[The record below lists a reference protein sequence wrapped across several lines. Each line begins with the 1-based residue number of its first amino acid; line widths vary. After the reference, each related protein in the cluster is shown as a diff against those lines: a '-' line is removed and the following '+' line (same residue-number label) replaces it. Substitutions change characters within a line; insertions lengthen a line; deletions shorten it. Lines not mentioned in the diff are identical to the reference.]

1 MGITTG
7 HGLMRIPILEENSQ
21 AEFPPVER
29 AFREPDGLL
38 CAGGDLSPSRL
49 LNAYRHGIFPWFNPG
64 EPILWWSPDPRMV
77 FRTDGVRLS
86 SKFRRELRHSS
97 WTLRADTAFAAV
109 MRACAT
115 SPRPGQHGTWIGP
128 DMIEAYVELHRRGHA
143 HSVEVFDGE
152 RLVGGIYG
160 VAIGRM
166 FYGESMFSGEPGGSK
181 IALTALAQ
189 LLHGRG
195 WPLIDAQVESPHLR
209 TLGAEL
215 IPRAEFAQRIAALVD
230 LPGIVGPWTADLPG
244 LPASGLA
251 G

>member
-1 MGITTG
+1 M
-7 HGLMRIPILEENSQ
+7 IPVLPPDPG
-21 AEFPPVER
+21 APFPPVER
-29 AFREPDGLL
+29 ALREPDGLL
-38 CAGGDLSPSRL
+38 CAGGDLSPARL
-49 LNAYRHGIFPWFNPG
+49 LNAYRNGIFPWFNPG

-77 FRTDGVRLS
+77 FRTEGIVLS
-86 SKFRRELRHSS
+86 SKFRRGLRQST
-97 WTLRADTAFAAV
+97 WALRADTAFAEV

-115 SPRPGQHGTWIGP
+115 SPRPGQRGTWIGP
-128 DMIEAYVELHRRGHA
+128 GMIDAYVELHRLGHA

-166 FYGESMFSGEPGGSK
+166 FYGESMFSGESGGSK
-181 IALTALAQ
+181 VALAALAR
-189 LLHGRG
+189 LLRGRG

-215 IPRAEFAQRIAALVD
+215 VPRPLFAERIAALVD
-230 LPGIVGPWTADLPG
+230 QPGIVGPWTADLPG
-244 LPASGLA
+244 LPVSGLA

>member
-1 MGITTG
+1 M
-7 HGLMRIPILEENSQ
+7 IPVLPPDPD
-21 AEFPPVER
+21 APFPPAER
-29 AFREPDGLL
+29 ALREPDGLL
-38 CAGGDLSPSRL
+38 CAGGDLSPARL

-77 FRTDGVRLS
+77 FRTDGVVLS
-86 SKFRRELRHSS
+86 SKFRRGLRQST
-97 WTLRADTAFAAV
+97 WTLRADTAFAQV

-115 SPRPGQHGTWIGP
+115 SPRPGQLGTWIGA
-128 DMIEAYVELHRRGHA
+128 DMIDAYVELHRLGHA

-152 RLVGGIYG
+152 RLIGGIYG

-166 FYGESMFSGEPGGSK
+166 FYGESMFSRESGGSK
-181 IALTALAQ
+181 VALAALAR

-215 IPRAEFAQRIAALVD
+215 VPRPVFAQRIAALVGQ
-230 LPGIVGPWTADLPG
+230 PGVVGPWTADLPG
-244 LPASGLA
+244 LPVSGLA